1 MAGVDGD
8 ALLVDL
14 RRRLR
19 ERPSWGLPQLR
30 ELLEELELEHT
41 PDESADAAVLRR
53 FASGLTDEFLGQL
66 PRLGSPDD
74 PLAGDDPRSLVQGP
88 VTSAAMDGGERHAM
102 TVGGHDGSQHS
113 SRASAHGRA
122 AVV

>member
-19 ERPSWGLPQLR
+19 ARPSWGLPQLR

-41 PDESADAAVLRR
+41 PDESVDAAVLRR
-53 FASGLTDEFLGQL
+53 FAAGLTDEFLGRL
-66 PRLGSPDD
+66 PPRNGSTDD
-74 PLAGDDPRSLVQGP
+74 PLAGDDPHSRDRGMT
-88 VTSAAMDGGERHAM
+88 TSAAMDGGERHAM
-102 TVGGHDGSQHS
+102 TEGGHDGSQH
-113 SRASAHGRA
+113 RTAAGREAAHA
-122 AVV
+122 